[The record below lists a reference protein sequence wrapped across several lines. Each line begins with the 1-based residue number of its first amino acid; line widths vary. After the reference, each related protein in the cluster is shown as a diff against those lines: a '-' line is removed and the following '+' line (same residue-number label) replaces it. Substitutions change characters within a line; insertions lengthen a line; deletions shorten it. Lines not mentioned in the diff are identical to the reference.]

1 MNFGSAAG
9 KTLLKLF
16 IELTRIIRWQKTD
29 VSFEI
34 SKYHQAYAPS
44 RLEIARWV
52 SDADADLFKRL
63 FLYHLLH
70 SVFFIHQSLAC
81 AG

>member
-44 RLEIARWV
+44 RLEIDCGYLA
-52 SDADADLFKRL
+52 
-63 FLYHLLH
+63 FLGT
-70 SVFFIHQSLAC
+70 FQ
-81 AG
+81 